1 MISSDLPEI
10 ISMSDRIY
18 VMRLGAI
25 SAEVPGE
32 GATEQSILTRMLPDK
47 TAADTRDATAPGAG
61 AGAGIG

>member
-25 SAEVPGE
+25 SAEVARAD
-32 GATEQSILTRMLPDK
+32 ATEQSILTQMLPDK
-47 TAADTRDATAPGAG
+47 TAADVNAAVGG
-61 AGAGIG
+61 